1 MIYYRWTNYR
11 GRQSIWHAAE
21 AEATCC
27 SRPFPAE
34 NARCSETQHR
44 RPCGRICSICRER
57 LPRQRQFSLRLAAAI
72 AFALITAS
80 YAPSFPIAAAKEG
93 REVYPPAPAPTLAEA
108 AAETGPLPPEAKLEG
123 PKSARLGEMVVM
135 RAAQTANVSFC
146 TWSIEPEPDSVE
158 TVDIVHRHGKQ
169 IEIEPGRELH
179 WSSTTE
185 GVYTITLSIAGPGGL
200 ITKKQR
206 TAYGTQADDNT
217 LAPAAQN
224 MALAE
229 DNGFDVQLLHQIRAV
244 RSRNKD
250 ADRFALAGAFD
261 QVARE
266 IADTHITSL
275 SEMAQRIRRL
285 ARDGLGA
292 NYSRWGL
299 FLDAVAN
306 GVGDSIIAGELPPFD
321 RGTAQYATLANE
333 IADLLRD
340 PP

>member
-1 MIYYRWTNYR
+1 
-11 GRQSIWHAAE
+11 
-21 AEATCC
+21 
-27 SRPFPAE
+27 
-34 NARCSETQHR
+34 
-44 RPCGRICSICRER
+44 
-57 LPRQRQFSLRLAAAI
+57 
-72 AFALITAS
+72 
-80 YAPSFPIAAAKEG
+80 
-93 REVYPPAPAPTLAEA
+93 
-108 AAETGPLPPEAKLEG
+108 
-123 PKSARLGEMVVM
+123 MVVM

>member
-1 MIYYRWTNYR
+1 
-11 GRQSIWHAAE
+11 
-21 AEATCC
+21 
-27 SRPFPAE
+27 
-34 NARCSETQHR
+34 
-44 RPCGRICSICRER
+44 
-57 LPRQRQFSLRLAAAI
+57 
-72 AFALITAS
+72 
-80 YAPSFPIAAAKEG
+80 
-93 REVYPPAPAPTLAEA
+93 
-108 AAETGPLPPEAKLEG
+108 
-123 PKSARLGEMVVM
+123 
-135 RAAQTANVSFC
+135 
-146 TWSIEPEPDSVE
+146 
-158 TVDIVHRHGKQ
+158 
-169 IEIEPGRELH
+169 
-179 WSSTTE
+179 
-185 GVYTITLSIAGPGGL
+185 
-200 ITKKQR
+200 
-206 TAYGTQADDNT
+206 
-217 LAPAAQN
+217 
-224 MALAE
+224 MALAA

-275 SEMAQRIRRL
+275 GEMAQRIRRL

-306 GVGDSIIAGELPPFD
+306 GVGDSIIAGELPTFD